1 MSKEKTNS
9 LKLLVTEKKNQ
20 EKSLSNDDIDEML
33 DEIDTLWLEFTKKFK
48 FIFKGFWGFGVYLE
62 NIYYF
67 GF

>member
-33 DEIDTLWLEFTKKFK
+33 DEIDDLWLEVTKE
-48 FIFKGFWGFGVYLE
+48 I
-62 NIYYF
+62 
-67 GF
+67 